1 MTILPYRYLKRYLEG
16 VFYGWWVVIASMSA
30 LVIGSAFYWQGVG
43 VFFLSLQDEFGT
55 SRAVLSGAI
64 ALSQLEG
71 GMLGPIGGYLVD
83 RFGPRRMML
92 IGVTL
97 MGTGYILMSLTTS
110 LFSFLIVFLCVISFG
125 MSIGVRVPATVAP
138 ANWFIK
144 RRGLAMG
151 IALSGS
157 GLGGVFIPMLGFL
170 IAATGWRQTAVL
182 TGVAVWILGI
192 PLAMVMRKRPE
203 DYGLMPDGIQVIP
216 QDGSD
221 ASARDGETVL
231 RQEDSDFTLMEALKN
246 PIFWLLAIAFGMR
259 QFTIGAVS
267 LHLVPFFVDTGL
279 GLEAASAIL
288 AVVTLTSVL
297 GRVGFGFLADIFQ
310 PRYVM
315 AFSMAM
321 VGLGTV
327 VLMRTPENYMVLIV
341 FILIYGVGWGGGA
354 TTMNATRA
362 AYFGRKS
369 FGTVSGTMDFFQ
381 IFGLVLGPI
390 YAGFIFDVTQSY
402 SIAFASFALSA
413 TLAGVVMF
421 FLKPPKK
428 ADGL

>member
-1 MTILPYRYLKRYLEG
+1 M
-16 VFYGWWVVIASMSA
+16 
-30 LVIGSAFYWQGVG
+30 
-43 VFFLSLQDEFGT
+43 
-55 SRAVLSGAI
+55 
-64 ALSQLEG
+64 
-71 GMLGPIGGYLVD
+71 
-83 RFGPRRMML
+83 
-92 IGVTL
+92 
-97 MGTGYILMSLTTS
+97 
-110 LFSFLIVFLCVISFG
+110 
-125 MSIGVRVPATVAP
+125 
-138 ANWFIK
+138 
-144 RRGLAMG
+144 
-151 IALSGS
+151 
-157 GLGGVFIPMLGFL
+157 
-170 IAATGWRQTAVL
+170 
-182 TGVAVWILGI
+182 
-192 PLAMVMRKRPE
+192 
-203 DYGLMPDGIQVIP
+203 
-216 QDGSD
+216 
-221 ASARDGETVL
+221 L

>member
-1 MTILPYRYLKRYLEG
+1 MTILPYRYLKRYFEG

-30 LVIGSAFYWQGVG
+30 LVIGSAFYWQGFG

-110 LFSFLIVFLCVISFG
+110 LFTFLIVFLCVISFG

-144 RRGLAMG
+144 KRGLAMG

-157 GLGGVFIPMLGFL
+157 GFGGVFIPMLGFL

-203 DYGLMPDGIQVIP
+203 DYGLMPDGIQVTP
-216 QDGSD
+216 QNGSD
-221 ASARDGETVL
+221 ASARDGGIVL

-279 GLEAASAIL
+279 GLEAAAAIL

-327 VLMRTPENYMVLIV
+327 VLMSTPENYMVLIV

-402 SIAFASFALSA
+402 NIAFASFALSA